1 MKQVTFTFIS
11 FLIAFSLFAQNK
23 IIDPAGVTFSLQNAA
38 SLSKE
43 EAAIQHLSKT
53 VAAYF
58 QEIKDSSWV
67 LKDIPADIQMHLY
80 ITCAFASGNYSG
92 LTDRIHQYRKSNKNP
107 YLQKVGKAY
116 IESYIAAFS
125 FKNDSL
131 QFKKKY
137 EETFSTLFQKTTL
150 EDLPRIIN
158 NKKDAENANAE
169 NTKKNI

>member
-58 QEIKDSSWV
+58 QEIKDMNV
-67 LKDIPADIQMHLY
+67 ECK
-80 ITCAFASGNYSG
+80 
-92 LTDRIHQYRKSNKNP
+92 
-107 YLQKVGKAY
+107 
-116 IESYIAAFS
+116 
-125 FKNDSL
+125 
-131 QFKKKY
+131 
-137 EETFSTLFQKTTL
+137 
-150 EDLPRIIN
+150 
-158 NKKDAENANAE
+158 
-169 NTKKNI
+169 

>member
-80 ITCAFASGNYSG
+80 ITCAFASGNYNG
-92 LTDRIHQYRKSNKNP
+92 LTDRIHQYRKSN
-107 YLQKVGKAY
+107 
-116 IESYIAAFS
+116 F
-125 FKNDSL
+125 
-131 QFKKKY
+131 
-137 EETFSTLFQKTTL
+137 
-150 EDLPRIIN
+150 
-158 NKKDAENANAE
+158 
-169 NTKKNI
+169 